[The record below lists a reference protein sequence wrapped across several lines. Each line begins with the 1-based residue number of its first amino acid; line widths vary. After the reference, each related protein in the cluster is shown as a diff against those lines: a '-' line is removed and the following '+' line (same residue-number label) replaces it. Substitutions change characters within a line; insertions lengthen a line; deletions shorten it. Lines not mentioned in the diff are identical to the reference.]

1 MCLLIL
7 FLLGFYAV
15 YCYDLSSQGNFE
27 MKIAVLILAL
37 YKNYYIIV
45 IIKSDP
51 SELIDM

>member
-27 MKIAVLILAL
+27 IFLFLRADE
-37 YKNYYIIV
+37 N
-45 IIKSDP
+45 S
-51 SELIDM
+51 SIDIGTI